1 MSNIKLNIPEI
12 KTTTARLVSACCENC
27 KIYTTSPTLRWY
39 EKFGLQ
45 TIEIK
50 AIRVRLLRIN
60 RPVCSKTTC
69 EIFMCVNVSTG
80 LIKVNM
86 FPYPKNNALDN
97 SFCCCSN
104 CFASVPDLK
113 SNFNIAS
120 IFEM

>member
-12 KTTTARLVSACCENC
+12 QTTTARLVSA
-27 KIYTTSPTLRWY
+27 TLRWY
-39 EKFGLQ
+39 KEFGLQ

-69 EIFMCVNVSTG
+69 ETFMCVNVSTG

-86 FPYPKNNALDN
+86 FPYAKNNALHT
-97 SFCCCSN
+97 
-104 CFASVPDLK
+104 VILPD
-113 SNFNIAS
+113 
-120 IFEM
+120 